1 MKRTLDRIEIKNEV
15 KTFSEVMEGELIEY
29 DYIEVFLYDKDDF
42 LLEIWRWQ
50 STEPPT
56 SEEFFKRTGCKIGV
70 SCWSIS

>member
-29 DYIEVFLYDKDDF
+29 DYIEVFLYDKDDI
-42 LLEIWRWQ
+42 LIEIWRRQ

-56 SEEFFKRTGCKIGV
+56 S
-70 SCWSIS
+70 